1 MPSFLAIS
9 EKKLP
14 TTFQQNFIYSIRD
27 ILFNQCHLKIIA
39 WGQDH
44 AQVVSVRCIAVQLDT
59 VQNAVLSWC
68 AQSSTPGEML
78 RHKPRRSI

>member
-59 VQNAVLSWC
+59 VQCRSVVVCAVEHTW
-68 AQSSTPGEML
+68 
-78 RHKPRRSI
+78 